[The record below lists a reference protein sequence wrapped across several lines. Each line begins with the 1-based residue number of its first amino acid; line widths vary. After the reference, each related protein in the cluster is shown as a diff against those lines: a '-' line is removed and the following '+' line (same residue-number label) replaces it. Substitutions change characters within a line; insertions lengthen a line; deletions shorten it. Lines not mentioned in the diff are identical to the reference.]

1 MGTAYVYKLGD
12 TGIYKIGKTKDLER
26 RQGAYETIST
36 ERLVLYAQIETTHQG
51 EVEKLMKHKLLSH
64 RWLGG
69 EGRELYEVGRAE
81 LDEVIAAAE
90 RWNSDVL
97 PKMIEAAKLSRQR
110 CDGRVLVPRDTERE
124 LHRELLRLRQVE
136 LTAIQEQERIRAELM
151 ILMQTA
157 SRLDG
162 IVTWKNETRTTFD
175 IARLKRER
183 RELHDE
189 YNNKVTIT
197 RPFKVRW

>member
-1 MGTAYVYKLGD
+1 MGTAYVYSLGD
-12 TGIYKIGKTKDLER
+12 TGIYKVGRTKDLEK

-36 ERLVLYAQIETTHQG
+36 ERLVLYAQIETSNETG
-51 EVEKLMKHKLLSH
+51 IEKFMKDRLQSR
-64 RWLGG
+64 RWLGSR
-69 EGRELYEVGRAE
+69 GRELYEVGQAE

-90 RWNSDVL
+90 NWNSDVL
-97 PKMIEAAKLSRQR
+97 PKMVEAAKLSKQR
-110 CDGRVLVPRDTERE
+110 CDGRVLVPGDIERE
-124 LHRELLRLRQVE
+124 LHRELLRLRQIE
-136 LTAIQEQERIRAELM
+136 LTAAQEQERIQTELK

-162 IVTWKNETRTTFD
+162 IVTWKNETRATFD
-175 IARLKRER
+175 AARLKGER
-183 RELHDE
+183 REIHDE